1 MKRVFVGELPVV
13 GGGVPWPLGD
23 DGDADDAL
31 RPRPIY
37 LLADSQPLFPR
48 PPDAS
53 VLEPVRAGIAAHHPR
68 AAYLGAANGDEPAFY
83 EIFAAAMESV
93 GITDCRMVHAHPSPG
108 EMSFL
113 ESADVVLLAGGDVR
127 QGWDAFTASGVDQ
140 AVRRR
145 HAAGAALIGVS
156 AGAVQLG
163 EFGWPAG
170 DASPDA
176 LFPTFA
182 LAPWVVDAHAEDS
195 EWAELRRAVAALGG
209 AARGLGIPRGGGVVY
224 HPDGTVEALRHPACE
239 VELRDGA
246 VAVSLIM
253 PPAAR

>member
-1 MKRVFVGELPVV
+1 MKRVFVGDVPVV
-13 GGGVPWPLGD
+13 GGGAPWPLGEE
-23 DGDADDAL
+23 GDVDDAA

-37 LLADSQPLFPR
+37 LLADSQLLFPR
-48 PPDAS
+48 PPEAS
-53 VLEPVRAGIAAHHPR
+53 VLEPVRAGIGAEHPR

-83 EIFAAAMESV
+83 EIFAAAMENV
-93 GITDCRMVHAHPSPG
+93 GITDCRMVHARPSPG
-108 EMSFL
+108 ELSFL

-127 QGWDAFTASGVDQ
+127 QGWNAFTACGVDD
-140 AVRRR
+140 ALRRR

-156 AGAVQLG
+156 AGAVHLG
-163 EFGWPAG
+163 EFGWTAG
-170 DASPDA
+170 DSSPEA
-176 LFPTFA
+176 LFSTLA

-195 EWAELRRAVAALGG
+195 DWAELRSAVTALGG

-239 VELRDGA
+239 VELRGGVLSA
-246 VAVSLIM
+246 SLLM